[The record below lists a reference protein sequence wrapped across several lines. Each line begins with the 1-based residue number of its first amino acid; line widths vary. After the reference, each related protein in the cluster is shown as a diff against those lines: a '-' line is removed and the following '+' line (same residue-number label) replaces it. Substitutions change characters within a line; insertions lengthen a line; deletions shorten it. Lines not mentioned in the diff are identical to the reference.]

1 LTSAPDVSPN
11 LTESDR
17 LYGISELASE
27 LGITARAIRFYEAKG
42 LLTPP
47 RANGGRVYTRR
58 ERARLK
64 LILRAKSIGF
74 SLAEVKQFLTLYG
87 NRGEGRPQQVAFVA
101 ERSNTL
107 IKELEQK
114 QADVAATL
122 QELKDIHWQCLR
134 YLAEQGVPFTQADV
148 ISRREPTPKKHT
160 TGRSKD

>member
-1 LTSAPDVSPN
+1 MISAHDVSPGI
-11 LTESDR
+11 TEEER

-74 SLAEVKQFLTLYG
+74 SLAEVRQFLDLYG
-87 NRGEGRPQQVAFVA
+87 SRGEGRPQQVVFVA
-101 ERSNTL
+101 ERSNAL

-122 QELKDIHWQCLR
+122 EELKDIHRQCLR
-134 YLAEQGVPFTQADV
+134 YLAENDMPFSPIDDSLNGARGPRKA
-148 ISRREPTPKKHT
+148 RRSQ
-160 TGRSKD
+160 SKD

>member
-1 LTSAPDVSPN
+1 MKLSSPPDASRS
-11 LTESDR
+11 LTEER

-74 SLAEVKQFLTLYG
+74 SLAEVRQFLDLYG
-87 NRGEGRPQQVAFVA
+87 DRGEGRPQQVAFVA
-101 ERSNTL
+101 QRSDEL

-122 QELKDIHWQCLR
+122 AELKDIRQQCLS
-134 YLAEQGVPFTQADV
+134 YLAEHAPCGQSEGERAPKR
-148 ISRREPTPKKHT
+148 SRRSQ
-160 TGRSKD
+160 SKV

>member
-1 LTSAPDVSPN
+1 MKLSSPPDASRS
-11 LTESDR
+11 LTEER

-74 SLAEVKQFLTLYG
+74 SLAEVRQFLDLYG
-87 NRGEGRPQQVAFVA
+87 DRGEGRPQQVAFVA
-101 ERSNTL
+101 QRSDEL

-122 QELKDIHWQCLR
+122 AELKDIRRQCLD
-134 YLAEQGVPFTQADV
+134 YLTEHGMPGSQNSSPEGERALKR
-148 ISRREPTPKKHT
+148 SRRN
-160 TGRSKD
+160 RD

>member
-1 LTSAPDVSPN
+1 LTSAHNVNPSI
-11 LTESDR
+11 TEQER

-47 RANGGRVYTRR
+47 RVNGGRVYTRR

-74 SLAEVKQFLTLYG
+74 SLAEVKQFLDLYG
-87 NRGEGRPQQVAFVA
+87 DRGEGRPQQVVFVA
-101 ERSNTL
+101 ERSNAL

-122 QELKDIHWQCLR
+122 EELKDIHRQCLR
-134 YLAEQGVPFTQADV
+134 YLAENSAP
-148 ISRREPTPKKHT
+148 
-160 TGRSKD
+160 

>member
-1 LTSAPDVSPN
+1 MKLTSPPDAGAS
-11 LTESDR
+11 LADER

-27 LGITARAIRFYEAKG
+27 LGITARAIRFSEAKG
-42 LLTPP
+42 LLMPP

-74 SLAEVKQFLTLYG
+74 TLAEVRQFLDLYG
-87 NRGEGRPQQVAFVA
+87 DRGEGRPQQVAFVA
-101 ERSNTL
+101 SRSNEL

-122 QELKDIHWQCLR
+122 VELRDIRRQCLD
-134 YLAEQGVPFTQADV
+134 YLAENATHGQEVSSVGERASKR
-148 ISRREPTPKKHT
+148 SRRSQH
-160 TGRSKD
+160 KD

>member
-1 LTSAPDVSPN
+1 MTSAPDVTRN
-11 LTESDR
+11 LTESER
-17 LYGISELASE
+17 LYGISELAGE

-42 LLTPP
+42 LLNPP

-74 SLAEVKQFLTLYG
+74 SLAEVKQFLALYG

-134 YLAEQGVPFTQADV
+134 YLAEKGAPCDEADV
-148 ISRREPTPKKHT
+148 IPKRERAAKKHT
-160 TGRSKD
+160 AGRSED

>member
-1 LTSAPDVSPN
+1 MTSPPDASPS
-11 LTESDR
+11 LAEER
-17 LYGISELASE
+17 LYGISELAGD

-42 LLTPP
+42 LLAPP

-74 SLAEVKQFLTLYG
+74 SLAEVRQFLDLYG
-87 NRGEGRPQQVAFVA
+87 DRGEGRPQQVAFVA

-114 QADVAATL
+114 QADMAATL
-122 QELKDIHWQCLR
+122 AELKDIRHQCLS
-134 YLAEQGVPFTQADV
+134 YLAENGAPCGQEASPEGA
-148 ISRREPTPKKHT
+148 RTPK
-160 TGRSKD
+160 RSRPQPE

>member
-1 LTSAPDVSPN
+1 MISANDVSPSI
-11 LTESDR
+11 TEQER

-74 SLAEVKQFLTLYG
+74 SLAEVKQFLDLYG
-87 NRGEGRPQQVAFVA
+87 DRGEGRPQQVVFVA
-101 ERSNTL
+101 ERSNAL

-122 QELKDIHWQCLR
+122 EELKDIHRQCLR
-134 YLAEQGVPFTQADV
+134 YLAESDVPFSPIDANLNGA
-148 ISRREPTPKKHT
+148 RGPKKAR
-160 TGRSKD
+160 RSQNKD